1 MGESGVCLSVHT
13 LSCSVAST
21 ETEHKV
27 KGGFLLDVVVAE
39 SPAVLEL
46 LSGEDEPL
54 LIGRDALLVLDLGL
68 DILNGVAGLDVK
80 SDGLS
85 GECFHKDLHVMFAS
99 FLMIIFLSDGV
110 PHLNKFLSILII
122 LQSQSDFVRNF
133 G

>member
-85 GECFHKDLHVMFAS
+85 RKGLHEDLHVLFVA
-99 FLMIIFLSDGV
+99 FLLIIFLPDEV
-110 PHLNKFLSILII
+110 FI
-122 LQSQSDFVRNF
+122 
-133 G
+133 